1 MVFSKTREVRKMAA
15 EKLGLGLSG
24 GGFRAT
30 LFNLGALIRLN
41 EFGLIGKI
49 NRITSVSGGSIT
61 NGCLAM
67 RWKDLQFR
75 SDGVIE
81 NFEENIVEPLW
92 NFCSQPLDAKA
103 IIRGTLNPFRSVSA
117 KIARAYN
124 DRLFKHFKMA
134 SIPTGEGIPQFLFYG
149 TNLQTGASV
158 RMMQNMLYDWK
169 IGATDIDDWELAA
182 VVGISSAFPP
192 FLSPVILKPDP
203 EKWIKGKYAICFDDL
218 KYREKLY
225 LTDGGVYDNM
235 GMESL
240 WKKFSN
246 DLAADNHDFR
256 ALLQDDIDCV
266 LISDAGAPLAYQTKP
281 GKNWFSLA
289 MRALDVVTDQ
299 ARAVR
304 KRWLIDKFI
313 KKELSGT
320 YWGITT
326 KIDNYSRPDALIPGA
341 LVKDNDMTRGL
352 REIKTRL
359 TSFSDADKGKL
370 INWGYALA
378 DAAMRKHV
386 KEILVKVPDPRWPF
400 PEYSL

>member
-1 MVFSKTREVRKMAA
+1 MAA
-15 EKLGLGLSG
+15 KNLGLGLSG
-24 GGFRAT
+24 GGYRAT
-30 LFNLGALIRLN
+30 LFNLGTLIRLN
-41 EFGLIGKI
+41 EFGLMKQLK
-49 NRITSVSGGSIT
+49 RITSVSGGSIT
-61 NGCLAM
+61 NGYLAM
-67 RWKDLQFR
+67 RWNDFQFND
-75 SDGVIE
+75 DGVIE
-81 NFEENIVEPLW
+81 RFKENIVDPLW
-92 NFCSQPLDAKA
+92 DFCSKSLDAKA
-103 IIRGTLNPFRSVSA
+103 IIGGTFDPFHRVSD

-134 SIPTGEGIPQFLFYG
+134 SIPFGEGIPQFLFYG

-158 RMMQNMLYDWK
+158 RMMRNMLYDWK
-169 IGATDIDDWELAA
+169 IGATEMENWELAT

-203 EKWIKGKYAICFDDL
+203 DKWIKGKYALCFDDV

-246 DLAADNHDFR
+246 DLVTDNHQFK
-256 ALLQDDIDCV
+256 ALLQDDIDSV
-266 LISDAGAPLAYQTKP
+266 LISDAGAPLAYQKKP
-281 GKNWFSLA
+281 GKNWYALTK
-289 MRALDVVTDQ
+289 RALDIVTDQ

-304 KRWLIDKFI
+304 KRWLIDKF
-313 KKELSGT
+313 KSKELSGT

-326 KIDNYSRPDALIPGA
+326 KIDNYGLLGPDAF
-341 LVKDNDMTRGL
+341 VKDSKVTRGL

-359 TSFSDADKGKL
+359 TSFSDAEKGKL

-378 DAAMRKHV
+378 DAGMRKHV
-386 KEILVKVPDPRWPF
+386 KDILVKTPEPRWPY
-400 PEYSL
+400 PKYSLE

>member
-1 MVFSKTREVRKMAA
+1 MAA
-15 EKLGLGLSG
+15 KNLGLGLSG
-24 GGFRAT
+24 GGYRAT

-41 EFGLIGKI
+41 EFGLIGRIK
-49 NRITSVSGGSIT
+49 RITSVSGGSIT
-61 NGCLAM
+61 NGYLAM
-67 RWKDLQFR
+67 RWNDLQFN
-75 SDGVIE
+75 DNGVIE
-81 NFEENIVEPLW
+81 RFKENIVEPLW
-92 NFCSQPLDAKA
+92 DFCSKPLDAKA
-103 IIRGTLNPFRSVSA
+103 IIWGTLDPFSRVSE

-124 DRLFKHFKMA
+124 DRLFKHLKMS
-134 SIPTGEGIPQFLFYG
+134 SIPFGEGIPQFLFYG

-169 IGATDIDDWELAA
+169 VGATEINDWELAT

-203 EKWIKGKYAICFDDL
+203 KKWIEGKYAICFDDL

-246 DLAADNHDFR
+246 ELVTDNHDFK
-256 ALLQDDIDCV
+256 ALLQDDIDSV
-266 LISDAGAPLAYQTKP
+266 LISDAGAPLAYQKKP
-281 GKNWFSLA
+281 GKNWFPLTR
-289 MRALDVVTDQ
+289 RALDIVTDQ

-304 KRWLIDKFI
+304 KRWLIDKF
-313 KKELSGT
+313 KRKELSGT

-326 KIDNYSRPDALIPGA
+326 KIDNYGLSDA
-341 LVKDNDMTRGL
+341 LVKDNKVTRGL
-352 REIKTRL
+352 SEIKTRL

-378 DAAMRKHV
+378 DAGTRKHV
-386 KEILVKVPDPRWPF
+386 NHILVKIPEPRWPI
-400 PEYSL
+400 PEHPLE